1 MRVQMVRVLIIS
13 LLFAVVDAIGQTY
26 YLVDKS
32 YSGIEDFEVT
42 PGMEAK
48 ASEIDQLIPGFKVY
62 GYDFYPILA
71 YEEQSLGYDKQ
82 LSDVISERAA
92 DDAHLL
98 IIKEHQEQEQMF
110 EYRVSLKLPSS
121 GNHGHYNQ
129 LERQTIENLILQ
141 ELRKVA
147 VSFQYDLSYNSLI
160 EIAGMEK
167 LVSILSGEP
176 LPNIYRNS
184 DFEAIPIDSTVAGL
198 AFSGVVDDSHAY
210 YKDYAGTTLNDDQ
223 GTSAS
228 LLGLLQSHAITTAQ
242 FGFVITSSG
251 HPVDVDQ
258 VNGKYE
264 GMDAKIVLWMH
275 FDVGNPATAGDT
287 LYVKVR
293 NTFSYEEAEG
303 IFGDLYESHMNE
315 YIETDLPD
323 DINPPAAVSHAR
335 STGDC
340 SLSFKWGYNCLVIG
354 GTINPTTV
362 FPEFGIGL
370 VAGLLDGLL
379 GTIEFA
385 YNVVGGG
392 LNIFQKIYKGVT
404 DYVESLY
411 AHYLAEQT
419 FVAVLKKIKNDAVGF
434 IKKVSKDIIAT
445 YNTLKVLVEGASVTE
460 IAVTLYNAV
469 VEWMGDTF
477 SSGINAGY
485 FTGTIAFEAILA
497 FFTGGTSAFKSAAKD
512 FMPKILEF
520 AKELGSPKG
529 LSEFVKNKLFAAQNT
544 LASAAKA
551 FKCKILGKGCF
562 VADTPV
568 LMANR
573 GYDNPYKV
581 NFGNTAKGLALAAA
595 APVVAVP
602 IQDVQLLDY
611 VVAHEA
617 VTSTVGLT
625 ASTNGEGK
633 FLGVVGMDPYTSDQ
647 QRERDQY
654 ELDDR
659 NWNEVVFEE
668 ISGSSVAKMALHN
681 DWIKR
686 KGYSLDAVVHMHIPE
701 QGISGQFRITAI
713 KHVLPQKMP
722 LDEDPEDNYGYRPV
736 TALFSHLSDK
746 IQEITFD
753 NGETL
758 GASPRHPIYSLTY
771 GDWRVAGELEV
782 GEKVLSK
789 VGASVVKT
797 SEKKES
803 LERVYNIE
811 VQKVH
816 NFLVGESG
824 ILVHNACWKTID
836 DALNRAKISVADLK
850 KMIEDGWNEGIDWNP
865 LDGGRAAG
873 YFGRGR
879 FFEGL
884 LWKGK
889 YRKSGYKYTGLD
901 DLGEGLGSQN
911 YPVVDVYKGNT
922 AVSIKTTRNS
932 NPWSWINMKSS
943 TNVEYNKKHLDDIIA
958 GMDQGPGNP
967 GKFGGHADL
976 QNVQKFELDVYVRD
990 FDTPEANIH
999 QWQQMVDDYLASKN
1013 QQDLI
1018 GKVKVNLAKVED
1030 SI

>member
-1 MRVQMVRVLIIS
+1 MRVQMVHVLIIS

-110 EYRVSLKLPSS
+110 EYRVSLKLPSA
-121 GNHGHYNQ
+121 GNHSHYNQ

-141 ELRKVA
+141 ELRNVA
-147 VSFQYDLSYNSLI
+147 MSFEYDLSYNSLI

-223 GTSAS
+223 GTSTS

-258 VNGKYE
+258 VNGTYE

-293 NTFSYEEAEG
+293 NTFSYVEAEG
-303 IFGDLYESHMNE
+303 IFGDLYEAHMNE

-323 DINPPAAVSHAR
+323 DINPSTAVSHAR

-354 GTINPTTV
+354 GTVTPTTA

-485 FTGTIAFEAILA
+485 FTGTIAFEAILV

-529 LSEFVKNKLFAAQNT
+529 LSEFVKNKLFAAENT
-544 LASAAKA
+544 LASAGRA
-551 FKCKILGKGCF
+551 FKCKILGAGCF
-562 VADTPV
+562 VENTPV
-568 LMANR
+568 LMAGNTQN
-573 GYDNPYKV
+573 YPYNV
-581 NFGNTAKGLALAAA
+581 VGNTAKGLALAAA
-595 APVVAVP
+595 MPIVAVP
-602 IQDVQLLDY
+602 IQDVQLFDY
-611 VVAHEA
+611 AVAHK
-617 VTSTVGLT
+617 TIYSSYGLT
-625 ASTNGEGK
+625 ASALEKDTYSSPPDK
-633 FLGVVGMDPYTSDQ
+633 DPYTSDQ

-654 ELDDR
+654 ELDDE

-668 ISGSSVAKMALHN
+668 LYGLSIAKMALHN
-681 DWIKR
+681 DCIKQ
-686 KGYSLDAVVHMHIPE
+686 KGYSVDAVVNMNLPE
-701 QGISGQFRITAI
+701 QGILGPFRITSI
-713 KHVLPQKMP
+713 KHILPQKKP
-722 LDEDPEDNYGYRPV
+722 VDEDEADDYDYRPV
-736 TALFSHLSDK
+736 TALFTHRSD
-746 IQEITFD
+746 QVYEITFD
-753 NGETL
+753 NEETV
-758 GASPRHPIYSLTY
+758 GVTYQHPIYSLTA
-771 GDWRVAGELEV
+771 GDWRLAGELEV
-782 GEKVLSK
+782 GEKVLTKAGESI
-789 VGASVVKT
+789 VT
-797 SEKKES
+797 ISEEKEGV
-803 LERVYNIE
+803 ETVYNLE
-811 VQKVH
+811 VKELH
-816 NFLVGESG
+816 NFLVGESEVV
-824 ILVHNACWKTID
+824 VHNACASIVAKVKKMTPTQLQQHID
-836 DALNRAKISVADLK
+836 DGWSFVIESSDDVVEFFRTRRYFEELMVAYRYTKNGLK
-850 KMIEDGWNEGIDWNP
+850 STNPIAHNFRSLDAFKETSRTVVNGITEITSSLAVSMKTTKVSNVSQWLTSN
-865 LDGGRAAG
+865 
-873 YFGRGR
+873 
-879 FFEGL
+879 
-884 LWKGK
+884 
-889 YRKSGYKYTGLD
+889 SSHLD
-901 DLGEGLGSQN
+901 DLAQGLSQGIQWAGHKIN
-911 YPVVDVYKGNT
+911 YSSVRLDIYMPKDVYS
-922 AVSIKTTRNS
+922 AA
-932 NPWSWINMKSS
+932 
-943 TNVEYNKKHLDDIIA
+943 KKIEWESYIENLY
-958 GMDQGPGNP
+958 P
-967 GKFGGHADL
+967 
-976 QNVQKFELDVYVRD
+976 
-990 FDTPEANIH
+990 
-999 QWQQMVDDYLASKN
+999 S
-1013 QQDLI
+1013 
-1018 GKVKVNLAKVED
+1018 VKVNVSRLED
-1030 SI
+1030 HVKNL